1 MTKSEYK
8 KLLLKRLNDGKIKD
22 FKIESLRKE
31 VTDMFNSVILSDDE
45 LSVIQ
50 TALQMNLISIEK
62 YEKQGNLLDFATQDA
77 KREMQQLFDRL
88 NELYF

>member
-1 MTKSEYK
+1 LDKI
-8 KLLLKRLNDGKIKD
+8 LILNG
-22 FKIESLRKE
+22 KE
-31 VTDMFNSVILSDDE
+31 VSIMFNNVVLSDDE

-50 TALQMNLISIEK
+50 TSLQMNLLSLEK
-62 YEKQGNLLDFATQDA
+62 YEKQGNVLDFATQDA